1 MVTVGEVK
9 RPARL
14 KARGRGFWDQALAVY
29 DLSGTEL
36 ALLAEACRT
45 MDELEALSA
54 TLSRDGLTVE
64 GSTGQTRVHPALGEL
79 RAARVVLSR
88 LLAQLAL
95 PDDDGQAVPS
105 ATRLR
110 AVKAAGTRWEA
121 YREKWGDG
129 DGPAA
134 QA

>member
-1 MVTVGEVK
+1 MASPK

-14 KARGRGFWDQALAVY
+14 KTRGRGFWDATVARY
-29 DLSGTEL
+29 ELSPSEL
-36 ALLAEACRT
+36 QLLGEACRT
-45 MDELEALSA
+45 MDECEALSA

-105 ATRLR
+105 APRLR

-129 DGPAA
+129 DGPPA